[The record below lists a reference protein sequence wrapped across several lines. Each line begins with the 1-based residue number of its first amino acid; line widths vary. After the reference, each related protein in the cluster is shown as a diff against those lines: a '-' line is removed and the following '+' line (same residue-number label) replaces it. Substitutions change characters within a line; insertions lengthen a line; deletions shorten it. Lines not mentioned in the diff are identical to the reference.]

1 MSYVYFILKEDSVK
15 IGFSASPLTRLRSFR
30 CASLLGTIS
39 GDRKIEK
46 AMHRRFI
53 KHRIKGEWFR
63 ASEDIIRFAS
73 ELPGQDL
80 PPAEVSVRIPSGL
93 YDKVVDRANLE
104 SRTVKAVMERI
115 VESYFKRL
123 GEKP

>member
-1 MSYVYFILKEDSVK
+1 VSYVYFILKEDSVK

-80 PPAEVSVRIPSGL
+80 PPAERYPSMSVQIETSL
-93 YDKVVDRANLE
+93 HAKLKAE
-104 SRTVKAVMERI
+104 SD
-115 VESYFKRL
+115 RL
-123 GEKP
+123 GMKFRMYVEQLLKKGQSK